1 MDSFTNNILLSNLT
15 RIRWI
20 AIIGQFLA
28 IIFVFYYLNIEIPI
42 YPCLL
47 VILISVLINSYSFLN
62 NKADKYLSDKQ
73 AFSFL
78 IFDTIQLSIL
88 LFLTQYLYIPFFHNH
103 YHIFHPPLFF
113 LELPEFFNTPWAH
126 CWLFY
131 SFFIN

>member
-28 IIFVFYYLNIEIPI
+28 IIFVFYYLNIQIPI
-42 YPCLL
+42 SPCLL
-47 VILISVLINSYSFLN
+47 VILISVLINGYSYIS

-88 LFLTQYLYIPFFHNH
+88 LFLTGGIYNPFSLLLIAPLIISASYLP
-103 YHIFHPPLFF
+103 IF
-113 LELPEFFNTPWAH
+113 
-126 CWLFY
+126 
-131 SFFIN
+131 